1 MRCLRSRLTFF
12 ELCALV
18 TCALA
23 SACKQRSAA
32 DPELALQIAS
42 ESLRLRIGDP
52 APRTSPFFDG
62 HTIDLVAARG
72 ETLAFQVLHRGG
84 GTATLELAGEG
95 IAVHGY
101 AVEPAIVKRPS
112 TPGLYGPTRGP
123 GAYPDL
129 LHPDPAPSTNP
140 ALFEIEVAREAAPG
154 ARRGTLHVDS
164 RSVPVRLEIVDLV
177 LAPPAAHVWAYY
189 DPRELT
195 WARLGAGSKDAP
207 SEHEERC
214 IATFARY
221 GIVLSP
227 DLTLAGY
234 AARKQLLGDF
244 PYVPVLLPRDP
255 VRAATEVQ
263 RWIEATKDSGKLPF
277 AIPIDE
283 PRNPEARA
291 RVKAL
296 SAAVRAAG
304 AGPSTFLYAV
314 TAKPHPDLGNN
325 IDLYITLEATRA
337 DSFPRWTYNGAPARA
352 GAFILDTV
360 SPGARTWG
368 WIGWR
373 WQIPVWYVWDALYWH
388 DRHNRRGAPLPGR
401 AFDYTE
407 DSVSFDD
414 GEDIGNLDGVL
425 ALPGTDELPCRPTL
439 RMAAIRRGMQDRA
452 LIEMAAR
459 CDRDATARLVERMVP
474 RALGEIGGRGAPGRG
489 SPTWPLDDAAWE
501 TARRELLA
509 LAACRRE

>member
-1 MRCLRSRLTFF
+1 MRTPSTRLTSLK
-12 ELCALV
+12 LCALV
-18 TCALA
+18 TCAL
-23 SACKQRSAA
+23 SPACKQRSAA
-32 DPELALQIAS
+32 DPGPDLQIAS
-42 ESLRLRIGDP
+42 EALRRRVDDP
-52 APRTSPFFDG
+52 VPRTSPFFDG
-62 HTIDLVAARG
+62 RTIDLVAARG
-72 ETLAFQVLHRGG
+72 ETIAFQVLHRGG
-84 GTATLELAGEG
+84 GTATLQLAGEG
-95 IAVHGY
+95 LAVHSY
-101 AVEPAIVKRPS
+101 AVEPAVVKRPS
-112 TPGLYGPTRGP
+112 TPGLYGPTLGA

-129 LHPDPAPSTNP
+129 LHPDPEPSTNP
-140 ALFEIEVAREAAPG
+140 ALFEIEVARDAPPG
-154 ARRGTLHVDS
+154 ARRGTLVVGG
-164 RSVPVRLEIVDLV
+164 RSVPVQLEILDLA
-177 LAPPAAHVWAYY
+177 LAPPSAHVWAYY

-195 WARLGAGSKDAP
+195 WASLGAGSKDAP
-207 SEHEERC
+207 SEHEKRC
-214 IATFARY
+214 IATFRRY

-234 AARKQLLGDF
+234 AARKDLLGEF
-244 PYVPVLLPRDP
+244 PYVPVLLPKDP
-255 VRAATEVQ
+255 VRAAAEVQ
-263 RWIEATKDSGKLPF
+263 PWIEATKGSGKLPF

-314 TAKPHPDLGNN
+314 TAKPHPELGDN
-325 IDLYITLEATRA
+325 IDLYITLEATRG

-352 GAFILDTV
+352 GAFILDTL

-401 AFDYTE
+401 AFDYTV
-407 DSVSFDD
+407 DSASFDD
-414 GEDIGNLDGVL
+414 GEDVGNLDGVL

-459 CDRDATARLVERMVP
+459 CDAGATAKLVERMVP

-489 SPTWPLDDAAWE
+489 SAAWPRDDAAWE
-501 TARRELLA
+501 TARRQLLA
-509 LAACRRE
+509 LAACKR